1 MIKVMK
7 IASELN
13 ALENRELQMLTEFL
27 KIKTAESLSNYLSFE
42 LQERNS
48 ITIEVQEPVC

>member
-7 IASELN
+7 IASEINGLSS
-13 ALENRELQMLTEFL
+13 EELRSLTEWL
-27 KIKTAESLSNYLSFE
+27 KDGTAAALTDYLSFE

-48 ITIEVQEPVC
+48 IDIEVQEPVC

>member
-13 ALENRELQMLTEFL
+13 ALDNLELQRLTEFL

-42 LQERNS
+42 LQERELLNV
-48 ITIEVQEPVC
+48 EVQESVC